1 MNSATVTEEQPA
13 VRVQDGQ
20 VVSQQIGA
28 GE

>member
-13 VRVQDGQ
+13 VWVHDGQ
-20 VVSQQIGA
+20 VVTHQIGA

>member
-1 MNSATVTEEQPA
+1 MDSATVTEEQPV

-20 VVSQQIGA
+20 VVIHQIGA